1 MTITYNERFLS
12 PKSIDE
18 ANNKRD
24 DKWTKNY
31 IVHGD
36 AGEDETAITT
46 YLAANLPQT
55 ITGLGAAPLLLQSLK
70 ISRTEADDYW
80 NCDALYS
87 SPANPKNRIQLEPGG
102 GYRMTIRSAGGQS
115 VKLLHSRELVNES
128 VNPLYATK
136 WELTGATVSA
146 SINRLLGWR
155 LTSDGATTNEPV
167 DVQIGGVEIGV
178 ELAVSAA
185 QVTAGFLVTVAGHAA
200 QQAVNS
206 VAWNGFAAQTLRF
219 TNYSATPRNGS
230 TPAWDLQYTFDFSPS
245 QVVSFDNGTEPDPIT
260 VNKAGQHLLDVCTE
274 YKEQAGPDGWFLP
287 SIVRAATHKIRPE
300 INYTT
305 ELGI

>member
-55 ITGLGAAPLLLQSLK
+55 IAGLGAAPLLLQSLK

-87 SPANPKNRIQLEPGG
+87 SPANPKNRPQLEPGG

-115 VKLLHSRELVNES
+115 VKMLESREFVNET
-128 VNPLYATK
+128 VDTLYTDK
-136 WELTGATVSA
+136 WTLTGKSDRVR
-146 SINRLLGWR
+146 RLLGWR

-219 TNYSATPRNGS
+219 TNYSATPRNGA

-245 QVVSFDNGTEPDPIT
+245 RNVTFDAGTPAEMTIA
-260 VNKAGQHLLDVCTE
+260 KAGQHLLDICTE
-274 YKEQAGPDGWFLP
+274 YKEVDANDGWFLP
-287 SIVRAATHKIRPE
+287 FVVRAATHKIRPE
-300 INYTT
+300 INYST

>member
-55 ITGLGAAPLLLQSLK
+55 ITGLGSAPLLLQSLK

-115 VKLLHSRELVNES
+115 VKMLESREFVNETVDS
-128 VNPLYATK
+128 LYTDK
-136 WELTGATVSA
+136 WTLTGKTDRVR
-146 SINRLLGWR
+146 RLLGWR

-206 VAWNGFAAQTLRF
+206 AAWNGFAAQTLRF
-219 TNYSATPRNGS
+219 TNYSATPRNGA

-245 QVVSFDNGTEPDPIT
+245 RNVTFDAGTPGEMTIA
-260 VNKAGQHLLDVCTE
+260 KAGQHLLDICTE
-274 YKEQAGPDGWFLP
+274 YKEVDATDGWFLP
-287 SIVRAATHKIRPE
+287 FVVRAATHKIRPE

>member
-1 MTITYNERFLS
+1 MTISYEERFKS
-12 PKSIDE
+12 PNSISE

-36 AGEDETAITT
+36 AGENETAVVA

-55 ITGLGAAPLLLQSLK
+55 LGDLLLESLK
-70 ISRTEADDYW
+70 VSREEANNYW
-80 NCDALYS
+80 SCDALYS
-87 SPANPKNRIQLEPGG
+87 APANPKNRPQMEPGG
-102 GYRMTIRSAGGQS
+102 GYRMTIRSAGGSS
-115 VKLLHSRELVNES
+115 VKLLESLELINEQ
-128 VNPLYATK
+128 VDPLYQDK
-136 WELTGATVSA
+136 WTLTGANVSDRV
-146 SINRLLGWR
+146 NRLLGWR
-155 LTSDGATTNEPV
+155 LTSDGATTNEPI

-206 VAWNGFAAQTLRF
+206 VIWNGFGAKTLRF
-219 TNYSATPRNGS
+219 TNFSATPRNGAN
-230 TPAWDLQYTFDFSPS
+230 PAWDLQYTFDYSPAET
-245 QVVSFDNGTEPDPIT
+245 VVFDAGTPGEWSI
-260 VNKAGQHLLDVCTE
+260 NKAGQHLLDLVTE
-274 YKEQAGPDGWFLP
+274 YKEIDATKGWFLP
-287 SIVRAATHKIRPE
+287 FIVRAATHQIRPE
-300 INYTT
+300 INYST